1 MMSTELYDRT
11 IRWSEENLDA
21 HGHELTLTCWA
32 DRPWMVSV
40 YTGKTGEDSEREI
53 MDWCRNAFGD
63 EAWPIHGKP
72 GDWYRGGATINGWTH
87 MGFASEEMMLR
98 FLEAWPQTEAA

>member
-1 MMSTELYDRT
+1 TVTTVNVVFSLDHCQNRSHTGAGMMSTELYDRT

-63 EAWPIHGKP
+63 EAWPIH
-72 GDWYRGGATINGWTH
+72 
-87 MGFASEEMMLR
+87 
-98 FLEAWPQTEAA
+98 